1 MSNSSIGNSRIT
13 SAVGRQTLQ
22 EQPFSNKENM
32 TKFLSYSHATRKES
46 DHLRKPKTLSGKEEG
61 RDLVGL
67 TSFNTKRNASNAIK
81 QSTGFH
87 NMAR

>member
-1 MSNSSIGNSRIT
+1 M
-13 SAVGRQTLQ
+13 Q

-32 TKFLSYSHATRKES
+32 TKFLSYFHATRKES

-81 QSTGFH
+81 QSIGFQ